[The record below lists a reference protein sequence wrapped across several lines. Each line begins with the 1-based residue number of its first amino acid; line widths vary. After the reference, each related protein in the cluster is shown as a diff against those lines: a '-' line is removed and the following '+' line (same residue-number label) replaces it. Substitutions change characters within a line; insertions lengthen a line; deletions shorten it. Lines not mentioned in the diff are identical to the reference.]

1 MLSAKKRTT
10 FSPLCTQQMKAQKA
24 HTEKLAHTQGHTQ
37 TQTHRTVLHGDIHTD
52 IHTDI
57 HSISQSFSHANSHA
71 HTHAL
76 SHDDHSSIEPFPS
89 HLIDTHHTHT
99 HTDVGRGLK
108 SMYDAVAGLN
118 DVRAHNNNGH
128 DGDDNNGE
136 EVVVKEKEQK
146 VSRCPMHLG

>member
-24 HTEKLAHTQGHTQ
+24 HTEKLAHTQGHT
-37 TQTHRTVLHGDIHTD
+37 HRTVLHGDIHKD

-57 HSISQSFSHANSHA
+57 HGISQSFSHANSHA
-71 HTHAL
+71 HKHAL

-128 DGDDNNGE
+128 NNNGDDNGE